1 MIDKAVCNEKEN
13 IGYQAVTSLSGLLR
27 TEDEL
32 QRDEDDRKRIRGLLK
47 QNVYDLYAEI
57 KERRLQIEKMD
68 EHWRIHEGN
77 KEKFLEYIQ
86 KCLIDPI
93 KFLRLEEY
101 AIGLLDQ
108 ASSRK
113 IMDEILKETH
123 KLSEFSKVYDRQQE
137 WKMYEKI
144 ADGDLKECD
153 ILYSHLTSRFQKQ
166 CGEYI
171 TKLNILMNDY
181 IKSVSDIF
189 IGWENEFSYYIT
201 QRINQYLVGRW
212 NYYYGKEH
220 IQKKLVKTDKISIY
234 QNLWMQIDMAVP
246 KEGRYPFMVDY
257 GKWIDEKDYSLN
269 GLEQE
274 TKDVC
279 VQMFNNTLKKYLDDH
294 LKTIIDNLQMCIDQN
309 QTQKE
314 EYRKKRAGLVLE
326 CQEMEDQMAQFIKK
340 LD

>member
-32 QRDEDDRKRIRGLLK
+32 QRDEDDRKRLRGLLK

-113 IMDEILKETH
+113 IVDEILKETH

-144 ADGDLKECD
+144 ADGDLKESD

-166 CGEYI
+166 YGEYI
-171 TKLNILMNDY
+171 NKLNILMNDY

-220 IQKKLVKTDKISIY
+220 IQ
-234 QNLWMQIDMAVP
+234 
-246 KEGRYPFMVDY
+246 
-257 GKWIDEKDYSLN
+257 
-269 GLEQE
+269 
-274 TKDVC
+274 
-279 VQMFNNTLKKYLDDH
+279 
-294 LKTIIDNLQMCIDQN
+294 
-309 QTQKE
+309 
-314 EYRKKRAGLVLE
+314 
-326 CQEMEDQMAQFIKK
+326 
-340 LD
+340 